1 MAKGHFT
8 ASDMKSQTKRCSAC
22 REIKP
27 FSEFSPS
34 TSNQGRPRI
43 AALCREC
50 FVIYQAAWRKKN
62 PESGKRASARFHLKR
77 ACKSMGITVE
87 QYYLTL
93 ERQGGVCKICGQP
106 QRDKTRSRLALDHD
120 HVTGEFRGLLCNPC
134 NAGIAYF
141 GDSILI
147 MEEAIRYLRAS
158 KPLFQVIDGEAQ

>member
-1 MAKGHFT
+1 
-8 ASDMKSQTKRCSAC
+8 
-22 REIKP
+22 
-27 FSEFSPS
+27 
-34 TSNQGRPRI
+34 
-43 AALCREC
+43 
-50 FVIYQAAWRKKN
+50 
-62 PESGKRASARFHLKR
+62 
-77 ACKSMGITVE
+77 MGITVE